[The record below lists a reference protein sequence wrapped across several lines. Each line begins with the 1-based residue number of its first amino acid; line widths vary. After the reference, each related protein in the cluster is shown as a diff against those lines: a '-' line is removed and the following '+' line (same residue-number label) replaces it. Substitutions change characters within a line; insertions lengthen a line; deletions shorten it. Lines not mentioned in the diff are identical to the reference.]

1 MTKKLLLLFCVSLL
15 INAIPALAQERKRMQ
30 PLLFAAAQGEPE
42 VVNRLLKQGL
52 KVNAKDELGRTA
64 LHYAAIINNV
74 AVCTVLLDNG
84 ANIEIKDNDG
94 GTPLNA
100 ASERGSLEAATFFLD
115 RGADINAQYK
125 GKMTSLNMALHKKF
139 TDLALMLI
147 ERGADVSLANQSG
160 VAPMDVVLKQR
171 FDDLFWPVFNAMNID
186 PDQKNTNLIAYLDIA
201 VGLDNLNLFNSILEK
216 APQLSAAN
224 KVEID
229 LFFKAAG
236 CGSRTMLDY
245 FLENGRRIDE
255 IMLETNWS
263 VLHLFVRENELDLIT
278 FALNEGLPVDSPDFR
293 RWTPLHVAAH
303 FDYVEAARMLLD
315 SGAAP
320 NAKDESGSTP
330 LHIAAAQGNTMM
342 IRLLIAQGASP
353 ADLTDNGRTPLDIAL
368 FAGHHH
374 LRNVFPLGTATVDLA
389 DFDYTGTIV
398 DLRRAVLNAESE
410 TVKRFLLIPGTNL
423 DLPDKFGMTLL
434 HYAADLGNTDIT
446 RNLISA
452 QANVNFINPNS
463 GWTPLFHAVNG
474 DYDDAAKLLM
484 MAGADVNIQDSR
496 GWTALHIAL
505 FRGNKGL
512 TDALRVA
519 GARDDL
525 RNHDNQ
531 LPKDIAGLLDS
542 LMQAQE
548 REIPAQ

>member
-1 MTKKLLLLFCVSLL
+1 MTRNILLLFWIALL
-15 INAIPALAQERKRMQ
+15 INAIPALAQEPKRKQ
-30 PLLFAAAQGEPE
+30 PLLFAAAQGKPDIVSNMLE
-42 VVNRLLKQGL
+42 QGARIDTRDPTGL
-52 KVNAKDELGRTA
+52 TA
-64 LHYAAIINNV
+64 LHLAAYKNHV

-84 ANIEIKDNDG
+84 ADIESKDNDG
-94 GTPLNA
+94 RTPLNA
-100 ASERGSLEAATFFLD
+100 ASERGAVEAATLFLD
-115 RGADINAQYK
+115 KGANINAQYR
-125 GKMTSLNMALHKKF
+125 GKMTSLNMALHRKF
-139 TDLALMLI
+139 TDLALILI
-147 ERGADVSLANQSG
+147 QHGANVTLANESG
-160 VAPMDVVLKQR
+160 VAPMDVVLKER

-245 FLENGRRIDE
+245 FLENGRCIDE
-255 IMLETNWS
+255 IMPETNWS
-263 VLHLFVRENELDLIT
+263 VLHLFVRENNLDLIA
-278 FALNEGLPVDSPDFR
+278 FALNEGLPVDSPDYR

-315 SGAAP
+315 SRAAP

-342 IRLLIAQGASP
+342 VRLLMAQGASP

-434 HYAADLGNTDIT
+434 HYAADLGNTDIA

-505 FRGNKGL
+505 FRGNKKS
-512 TDALRVA
+512 TNALRVA

-525 RNHDNQ
+525 ENHDNQ
-531 LPKDIAGLLDS
+531 LPKDIAGILDA

-548 REIPAQ
+548 REFSAQ